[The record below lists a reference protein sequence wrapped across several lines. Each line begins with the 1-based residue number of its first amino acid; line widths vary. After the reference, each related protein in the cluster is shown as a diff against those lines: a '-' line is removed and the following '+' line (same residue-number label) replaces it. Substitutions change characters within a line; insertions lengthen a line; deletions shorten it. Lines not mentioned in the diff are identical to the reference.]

1 MKKIWIAAVSLLLCA
16 AMIIFA
22 GCSGLEKGKIDG
34 NYKEPTQEELQS
46 TLASLEG
53 KSMIGDPQEEG
64 WEFGF
69 NAGGNFEETID
80 LNGKQFTLKA
90 SVSYSLNLVKGE
102 QAVVPEGKGDLSFEM
117 KSDLDEK
124 SESASVDV
132 TIYND
137 ADYFYIDGT
146 AKEGDSSSEL
156 KIKTALGDI
165 FDILPDAELP
175 DQTFTPDT
183 EYSFDADLLLSL
195 ADQFKMKLETDTGDG
210 VKFRLSATDETSGIL
225 MTKLFGILGSSLQI
239 PGLSDVFAV
248 TDNTFELYLHIGSD
262 GRFSAAAGNINLKGS
277 LDLSSLVNS
286 DNAKYSI
293 ETKGSAFIQYKINK
307 ISLPEGIAQDPS
319 YKQSSD
325 SGLFPIA

>member
-102 QAVVPEGKGDLSFEM
+102 QAVVPEGKGDLSQP
-117 KSDLDEK
+117 L
-124 SESASVDV
+124 
-132 TIYND
+132 
-137 ADYFYIDGT
+137 
-146 AKEGDSSSEL
+146 
-156 KIKTALGDI
+156 
-165 FDILPDAELP
+165 
-175 DQTFTPDT
+175 
-183 EYSFDADLLLSL
+183 
-195 ADQFKMKLETDTGDG
+195 
-210 VKFRLSATDETSGIL
+210 
-225 MTKLFGILGSSLQI
+225 KLFYMARICTAGAAESS
-239 PGLSDVFAV
+239 F
-248 TDNTFELYLHIGSD
+248 T
-262 GRFSAAAGNINLKGS
+262 
-277 LDLSSLVNS
+277 
-286 DNAKYSI
+286 
-293 ETKGSAFIQYKINK
+293 SAFKIQVTEIL
-307 ISLPEGIAQDPS
+307 II
-319 YKQSSD
+319 
-325 SGLFPIA
+325 